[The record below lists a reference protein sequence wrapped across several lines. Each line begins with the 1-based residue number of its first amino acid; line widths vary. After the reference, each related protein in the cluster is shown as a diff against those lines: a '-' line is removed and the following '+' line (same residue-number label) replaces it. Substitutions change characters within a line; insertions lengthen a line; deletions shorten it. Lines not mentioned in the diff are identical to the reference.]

1 MSTATYLIIA
11 LIIAILF
18 VFMFLCTIYQQDRLI
33 KNLKEE
39 LTEKDKSVTYYH
51 HVIEGFRDK
60 MKDEEAKYEILSAT
74 YCTSDSD
81 TTKYNS
87 QKAMENAVRS
97 KLAMRIGNDIAKRF
111 SPIVLPLGEKQE
123 KYSLTIKVKK
133 VQ

>member
-1 MSTATYLIIA
+1 M
-11 LIIAILF
+11 
-18 VFMFLCTIYQQDRLI
+18 
-33 KNLKEE
+33 KEE
-39 LTEKDKSVTYYH
+39 ES
-51 HVIEGFRDK
+51 
-60 MKDEEAKYEILSAT
+60 KYEILSAT

-97 KLAMRIGNDIAKRF
+97 KLAMRIGNAIAKRF

-123 KYSLTIKVKK
+123 KYSLTVKVKK